1 MEKDENVV
9 EIEVVEDK
17 KPANEEDV
25 VVEKSQEAEL
35 QPQKTQPSTEDALK
49 QLKAN
54 LEVERNARLQAE
66 KLAREHANVA
76 QSSIKQV
83 ENTNLTLV
91 TNALNTVKREAEILK
106 ANYRAALAQNDYDAA
121 ADAQE
126 QMAMNAAKL
135 LQLEN
140 GKAAMEAEAKQRQE
154 VRSMPRNVDP
164 VEAFAS
170 QLSPR
175 SAEWVRKNPQF
186 VTDQR
191 LNQKMIAAHN
201 LAMADGLTADT
212 DDYFAFVENIVKPN
226 LTSAQAVEPQESALS
241 EASAPTQRRSA
252 PPAAPVSRSGTGNG
266 VQSNRVTLTAA
277 EREMAEMMGMTHAEY
292 AKHKLSLQKEGKL
305 H

>member
-1 MEKDENVV
+1 
-9 EIEVVEDK
+9 
-17 KPANEEDV
+17 
-25 VVEKSQEAEL
+25 
-35 QPQKTQPSTEDALK
+35 
-49 QLKAN
+49 
-54 LEVERNARLQAE
+54 
-66 KLAREHANVA
+66 
-76 QSSIKQV
+76 
-83 ENTNLTLV
+83 
-91 TNALNTVKREAEILK
+91 
-106 ANYRAALAQNDYDAA
+106 
-121 ADAQE
+121 
-126 QMAMNAAKL
+126 
-135 LQLEN
+135 
-140 GKAAMEAEAKQRQE
+140 
-154 VRSMPRNVDP
+154 
-164 VEAFAS
+164 
-170 QLSPR
+170 
-175 SAEWVRKNPQF
+175 VRKNPQF

>member
-1 MEKDENVV
+1 MEKDDDLL
-9 EIEVVEDK
+9 EIEVAEDK
-17 KPANEEDV
+17 KPENEEV
-25 VVEKSQEAEL
+25 VVEKKQEAAAEPPK
-35 QPQKTQPSTEDALK
+35 QQSSTEDALR

-54 LEVERNARLQAE
+54 LEAERNARMQAE

-76 QSSIKQV
+76 QTSIKHV
-83 ENTNLTLV
+83 EDTNLTLV
-91 TNALNTVKREAEILK
+91 TNAVNTVKREAEILK
-106 ANYRAALAQNDYDAA
+106 ANYRAALASSDYDAA
-121 ADAQE
+121 AEAQE

-154 VRSMPRNVDP
+154 VRSMPRNIDP

-212 DDYFAFVENIVKPN
+212 DDYFAFVENIVNQHEFKFQKVDVRD
-226 LTSAQAVEPQESALS
+226 LTSDIKQ
-241 EASAPTQRRSA
+241 
-252 PPAAPVSRSGTGNG
+252 GTIF
-266 VQSNRVTLTAA
+266 S
-277 EREMAEMMGMTHAEY
+277 Y
-292 AKHKLSLQKEGKL
+292 
-305 H
+305 